1 MKELIIFIRINKNR
15 KIKFFFSKK
24 KKINEIE
31 QK

>member
-24 KKINEIE
+24 KKNEIE